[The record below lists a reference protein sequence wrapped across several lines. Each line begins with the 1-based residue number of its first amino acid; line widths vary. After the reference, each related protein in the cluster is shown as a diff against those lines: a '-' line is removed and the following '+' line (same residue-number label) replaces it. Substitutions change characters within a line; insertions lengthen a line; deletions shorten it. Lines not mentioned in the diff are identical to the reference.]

1 MTSEVLPAIR
11 KTGSYDMDEYSPEM
25 KAILMHDKKLVKID
39 NRVTDLE
46 NHMTIDYGQ
55 QTVLGDEVNKAVLD
69 ALGGKYSNA
78 YNEIGKKVFAEC
90 NRDLKHYFH
99 VNARN
104 NVPKKRYEEAVQ
116 YIQRW
121 KPCTNTQIQIR
132 DCNAQVCM
140 P

>member
-1 MTSEVLPAIR
+1 
-11 KTGSYDMDEYSPEM
+11 
-25 KAILMHDKKLVKID
+25 
-39 NRVTDLE
+39 
-46 NHMTIDYGQ
+46 MTIDYGE

-104 NVPKKRYEEAVQ
+104 NVPKKRYYEVLE
-116 YIQRW
+116 YIQEW